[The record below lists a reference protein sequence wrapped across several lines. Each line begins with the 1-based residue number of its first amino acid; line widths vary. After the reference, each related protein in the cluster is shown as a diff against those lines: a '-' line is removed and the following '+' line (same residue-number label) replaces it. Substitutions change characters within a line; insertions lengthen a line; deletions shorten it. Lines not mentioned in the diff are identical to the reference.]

1 MKLRGFLRGFL
12 PGFLDAMAGRIFV
25 ILLIGIAA
33 SATLAITLADGHRI
47 ADIRRIQSVR
57 TAERVAELIATLDR
71 TPLAARAGVSR
82 YGVSFVDAP
91 AADLRDE
98 QPDADLAG
106 LLDARMPDAIAVRA
120 SSIPVAACERRIGGR
135 RRSSPAD
142 RALRSAVQI
151 TDCWLIAGRLRD
163 GRAYALVTAP
173 PPLLLKASRSFDPAF
188 LAILGVAA
196 ALLAAIVARMAAA
209 PIRALADGAT
219 VLGHDLDAPL
229 LPERGP
235 ADVRVAIQAFNAMQ
249 SRLRAHMS
257 EQTHMLAA
265 ITHDLQTPLTRQR
278 LRLEQMPE
286 GALRERLLADWTAMR
301 GIVDEGLELARST
314 GVVEAEAL
322 LDVDSMIASI
332 VADEADAGHSVSFD
346 ICAARDVA
354 CRPQMLRRCVQNLVD
369 NAIRHGGDAHL
380 STEVI
385 GRTLCIGVRDS
396 GPGIPADRLADV
408 FEPMVRLETSRSRE
422 TGGSGLGLTIAR
434 ILARRNGGTIT
445 LENLPERGLRATIRL
460 PLR

>member
-1 MKLRGFLRGFL
+1 MTAGSRL
-12 PGFLDAMAGRIFV
+12 PRALDAMAGRIFV
-25 ILLIGIAA
+25 ILLIGIAV
-33 SATLAITLADGHRI
+33 SATLAITLADRHRI
-47 ADIRRIQSVR
+47 ADIRRIQTVR
-57 TAERVAELIATLDR
+57 TAERVGELIVRLDSM
-71 TPLAARAGVSR
+71 PLNARVAVSR
-82 YGVSFVDAP
+82 YGVTFVDARAVDTLGGRP
-91 AADLRDE
+91 DPDLT
-98 QPDADLAG
+98 A
-106 LLDARMPDAIAVRA
+106 LLRARTPDAIGVAA
-120 SSIPVAACERRIGGR
+120 MHIPVAACEQRIGPR
-135 RRSSPAD
+135 RQASPAD
-142 RALRSAVQI
+142 RALRRAVQI
-151 TDCWLIAGRLRD
+151 TDCWQITTRLRD
-163 GRAYALVTAP
+163 GQVYRLVTAP

-188 LAILGVAA
+188 LAILALAA
-196 ALLAAIVARMAAA
+196 GLLAAIVARMAAA
-209 PIRALADGAT
+209 PIRALAAGAT
-219 VLGHDLDAPL
+219 TLGHDLDAPL

-249 SRLRAHMS
+249 DRLRRHMN

-278 LRLEQMPE
+278 LRLEQIPE

-314 GVVEAEAL
+314 GVVEAEAR

-332 VADEADAGHSVSFD
+332 VADEAEAGHIVSFD
-346 ICAARDVA
+346 LCAGRDVA

-380 STEVI
+380 STEVV
-385 GRTLCIGVRDS
+385 GRTLCIGVCDS
-396 GPGIPADRLADV
+396 GPGIPQDRLEDV

-445 LENLPERGLRATIRL
+445 LENMPARGLRATIHL
-460 PLR
+460 PYAR

>member
-1 MKLRGFLRGFL
+1 MRL
-12 PGFLDAMAGRIFV
+12 PPFLDAMAGRIFV

-33 SATLAITLADGHRI
+33 SATLAIGLADRHRI

-57 TAERVAELIATLDR
+57 TAERVAELLVRLDR
-71 TPLAARAGVSR
+71 LPPADRAQVSR
-82 YGVSFVDAP
+82 YGVTFLNAP
-91 AADLRDE
+91 IGDIGGG
-98 QPDADLAG
+98 QPDDELAA
-106 LLDARMPDAIAVRA
+106 LLDARMPDAIAVEA
-120 SSIPVAACERRIGGR
+120 TSIPVAACERRIGGR
-135 RRSSPAD
+135 RPPSPAD
-142 RALRSAVQI
+142 RALRSAVQT
-151 TDCWLIAGRLRD
+151 TDCWLITGRLRD
-163 GRAYALVTAP
+163 GYAYRLVTAP
-173 PPLLLKASRSFDPAF
+173 PPLLLKAPRSLDPAF
-188 LAILGVAA
+188 IAILAVAA

-209 PIRALADGAT
+209 PIRALAEGAT
-219 VLGHDLDAPL
+219 ILGHDLDAPL

-249 SRLRAHMS
+249 GRLRAHMS

-278 LRLEQMPE
+278 LRLEQMPD

-314 GVVEAEAL
+314 GVVEAEAV

-332 VADEADAGHSVSFD
+332 VADEADAGHVVSFD
-346 ICAARDVA
+346 ICADRDVA

-380 STEVI
+380 STEAI
-385 GRTLCIGVRDS
+385 GKTLCIGVRDS
-396 GPGIPADRLADV
+396 GPGIPADRLVDV

-445 LENLPERGLRATIRL
+445 LMNLPASGLKATVRL
-460 PLR
+460 PLT